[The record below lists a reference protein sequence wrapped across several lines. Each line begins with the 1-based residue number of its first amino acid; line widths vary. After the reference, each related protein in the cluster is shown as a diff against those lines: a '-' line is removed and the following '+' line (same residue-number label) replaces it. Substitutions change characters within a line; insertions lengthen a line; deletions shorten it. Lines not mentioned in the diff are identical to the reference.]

1 LALLSAR
8 GLRWKLLLHPMVNL
22 QQRSYE
28 KELLDRDDIPFADIR
43 QNMKELNIIN
53 TLLGG
58 HSITIN
64 GLKQLIG
71 SAAPLS
77 ICEIGCGGGDN
88 IEAIHKWLIKNAI
101 KANFTGIDLN
111 KECIEFAKQQYP
123 ELPAEWIVSDYKAIK
138 FHSNKP
144 AIIFSSLFCHHFTNE
159 ELVQMMQWMQKNS
172 STGFFINDLHRN
184 GLAYYSIKW
193 LTKLF
198 SGSYLVKNDAMLS
211 VARGFKKKDWKKILD
226 NAGIKNYSIQWKW
239 AFRYLIVV
247 KNERRKDI

>member
-1 LALLSAR
+1 
-8 GLRWKLLLHPMVNL
+8 MVNL

-88 IEAIHKWLIKNAI
+88 MEAINKWLIKKGI
-101 KANFTGIDLN
+101 IANFTGIDLK

-123 ELPAEWIVSDYKAIK
+123 ELPVDWIVSDYKAIK
-138 FHSNKP
+138 FQSNKP

-172 STGFFINDLHRN
+172 SAGFFINDLHRN
-184 GLAYYSIKW
+184 VLAYHSIKW

-198 SGSYLVKNDAMLS
+198 SRSYLVKNDAMLS
-211 VARGFKKKDWKKILD
+211 VARGFKKKDWEKILD
-226 NAGIKNYSIQWKW
+226 YACIKNYSIQWKW